1 MSHYLID
8 KQHAHDRQR
17 TIQKMAD
24 MQRLAQI
31 AQVYRPGLTGR
42 LLIGLGR
49 LMVEGGTRLKARY
62 EAQMHINRHPAGGLR
77 TDAKNAE
84 YNVIGY

>member
-1 MSHYLID
+1 MKHYLTDSQIVR
-8 KQHAHDRQR
+8 DRQR
-17 TIQKMAD
+17 AIQKTVET
-24 MQRLAQI
+24 QRLVQF

-62 EAQMHINRHPAGGLR
+62 EVANTPVSSYQLSVASSNEG
-77 TDAKNAE
+77 
-84 YNVIGY
+84 

>member
-1 MSHYLID
+1 MKHYLTDSQIVR
-8 KQHAHDRQR
+8 DRQR
-17 TIQKMAD
+17 AIQQTVET
-24 MQRLAQI
+24 QRLAQF

-62 EAQMHINRHPAGGLR
+62 EVASTSVSSYQLFAASSNEG
-77 TDAKNAE
+77 
-84 YNVIGY
+84 

>member
-1 MSHYLID
+1 MKHYLYDRQIVL
-8 KQHAHDRQR
+8 DRQR
-17 TIQKMAD
+17 AIQKRAD

-42 LLIGLGR
+42 LLMGLGR

-62 EAQMHINRHPAGGLR
+62 EAASTPVSSYQLSVMSSN
-77 TDAKNAE
+77 
-84 YNVIGY
+84 NVD